1 MTQVQEPQE
10 IAFHPQDT
18 QSLYDRDFALW
29 IEATTELL
37 RAKQFDQIDL
47 ENLIEEIESMGKS
60 EKSAVR
66 SNLTVVLMHLLK
78 WKFQPDKRTNSWK
91 ASIREHRRRLR
102 DDFQTSPSLK
112 PYFIEVFTKCYEDS
126 REQAA
131 DETGLDLSIF
141 PVESAFTPEQALD
154 PDFLP

>member
-1 MTQVQEPQE
+1 MMQVQKATHIQAE
-10 IAFHPQDT
+10 
-18 QSLYDRDFALW
+18 QSLYDRDFMLW
-29 IEATTELL
+29 VETTAQLLKEQKFTEL
-37 RAKQFDQIDL
+37 DL

-131 DETGLDLSIF
+131 DETGLDLSTF